1 MHIRIR
7 WSHGPRYKRLTTPTH
22 TPTKQKDLDTPCY
35 DTAHKLWMIAYGV
48 PSVVIFVLGVP
59 MAGWYLLWNKRNRLR
74 DHVVKEK
81 YGFLYR

>member
-1 MHIRIR
+1 
-7 WSHGPRYKRLTTPTH
+7 
-22 TPTKQKDLDTPCY
+22 
-35 DTAHKLWMIAYGV
+35 MIAYGV